1 MTRPLSIAVVCLP
14 GLGGSGVVAAELALG
29 LAARGHRIHVVA
41 TELPERLRGHLVPDR
56 RDRRSSSGEADR
68 REAGIEGAS
77 LPESLRAGES
87 AETGVTFVRVDVPT
101 SPVFEHGPYD
111 VAVASQ
117 LVELIRAT
125 PIDLVHLHY
134 AVPHAASA
142 LLVSRMLGDR
152 APAMVITL
160 HGTDVTRLGVHP
172 SLHAVTAFAVA
183 ACDGITTPSRYLR
196 GAAAERFA
204 IAPERIEVIPN
215 FVDLE
220 RFAPPAVRD
229 RAAGGLAALFAGA
242 GPGAPTG
249 DADDTGPI
257 LFHVSNFR
265 PIKRPLDLV
274 EVLAR
279 VRRSLPARAVLV
291 GDGPERDAVVR
302 RADELGVADQ
312 LCLLGRRDDFAAL
325 LGHADGFVLPSE
337 SEGFGVAALEAM
349 AAGVPVFGYDVGG
362 LPEVVAG
369 GAGTLVACCDVDAL
383 AAAVVAGIRD
393 PRQRDAMGRAARARA
408 EDRFGGG
415 AAIARYEAYFR
426 QVLARRPPR
435 KESRGS
441 SV

>member
-41 TELPERLRGHLVPDR
+41 TELPERLR
-56 RDRRSSSGEADR
+56 
-68 REAGIEGAS
+68 
-77 LPESLRAGES
+77 AGEPGGS
-87 AETGVTFVRVDVPT
+87 RTRTPSEATGVTFVRVDVPT

-160 HGTDVTRLGVHP
+160 HGTDVTRLGAHP

-183 ACDGITTPSRYLR
+183 ACDGITTPSQYLR

-229 RAAGGLAALFAGA
+229 RHAGGLAALFAGA
-242 GPGAPTG
+242 GQGTTEDATEDVTEGAKE
-249 DADDTGPI
+249 DAAGPI

-302 RADELGVADQ
+302 RADELGVTDQ
-312 LCLLGRRDDFAAL
+312 LCLLGRRDDFAVL

-362 LPEVVAG
+362 LPEVVTG

-408 EDRFGGG
+408 EDRFGGA